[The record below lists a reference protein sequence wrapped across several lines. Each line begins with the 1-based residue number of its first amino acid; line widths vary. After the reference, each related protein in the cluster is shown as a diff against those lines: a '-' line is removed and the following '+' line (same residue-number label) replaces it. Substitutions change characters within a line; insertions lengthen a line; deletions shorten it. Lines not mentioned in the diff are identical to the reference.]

1 MIGYLIAGLAYL
13 AITATIE
20 RFGVT
25 SELAAFISLCL
36 VSPIPTAISTASI
49 MHLTALKRGGR
60 LHFRAWSDAAAWLIA
75 MAICAG
81 LVAGIVTINARY
93 FGPVI
98 LLTAALVVGA
108 LIFIARF
115 TLSRTEAERQAQEA
129 LVASAQHEADLSQKR
144 FTASFTN
151 AAIGMAIARP
161 DGPVLQV
168 NRALCDLTGRSEA
181 DVVGEPF
188 ASLLHAGDATLLRR
202 QADQVLARPE
212 EAFSMELRVIG
223 ADSADIWVALH
234 CAQFADPSGSGHA
247 LIYQLHDIT
256 SRHLAEKRLQH
267 IAYHDDLTN
276 LANRNCFHERLEVAV
291 ERSTNDPSARFTVLF
306 LDLDRFKLVN
316 DSMGHMAGNLLLAEV
331 ARRLLACARTND
343 LVARLGGDEF
353 AILIEDSL
361 DIDAGMRLA
370 QRVLEALKLPT
381 TLNNTELVPAASIGI
396 TTSDLGYR
404 TVDEVLRDADL
415 AMYEAKAAGRCRV
428 AYFDSSM
435 HSRAA
440 EKLSLETELRRA
452 ISDGALSVHYQ
463 PLYELSP
470 YRLVGFEALARWTH
484 PRRGSVSPVTFIK
497 LAEVSGQIDALTDFV
512 IERAIAQL
520 AAWQRLA
527 PAMPLTMHVNIS
539 GRDLARKT
547 LPGHVLHTLQ
557 RNGVAPRTLTL
568 EITETTLMQR
578 VDEALETMNRMRESG
593 VRFSIDDFGTGY
605 SSLAYLST
613 LPIDSLKVDRS
624 FVTGIIEKPQNA
636 EIVRAVVTLGQ
647 ALGRR
652 VIAEGIETQEQ
663 LSRLLS
669 LGVNVGQGFLLSRPL
684 PAERA
689 EALISAGE
697 AAFRPH

>member
-1 MIGYLIAGLAYL
+1 MNYQRFGAGVLVIASSLVALVIALARL
-13 AITATIE
+13 SIE
-20 RFGVT
+20 RQ
-25 SELAAFISLCL
+25 
-36 VSPIPTAISTASI
+36 
-49 MHLTALKRGGR
+49 
-60 LHFRAWSDAAAWLIA
+60 
-75 MAICAG
+75 
-81 LVAGIVTINARY
+81 
-93 FGPVI
+93 
-98 LLTAALVVGA
+98 
-108 LIFIARF
+108 
-115 TLSRTEAERQAQEA
+115 EADRQAQEA
-129 LVASAQHEADLSQKR
+129 LVVEAQQEAELSQKR

-161 DGPVLQV
+161 DGLVLQV
-168 NRALCDLTGRSEA
+168 NHALCDLTGRSEA
-181 DVVGEPF
+181 DVVGKPF
-188 ASLLHAGDATLLRR
+188 ASLLHAGDAPLLRR

-234 CAQFADPSGSGHA
+234 CAQFADPSGSGQA

-276 LANRNCFHERLEVAV
+276 LANRNCFRERLEVAA
-291 ERSTNDPSARFTVLF
+291 ERSANDPSARFTVLY

-316 DSMGHMAGNLLLAEV
+316 DSMGHMAGNMLLAEV
-331 ARRLLACARTND
+331 ARRLLACARPND

-370 QRVLEALKLPT
+370 QRVLDALKLPT

-415 AMYEAKAAGRCRV
+415 AMYEAKGAGRGRV
-428 AYFDSSM
+428 SYFNSSM
-435 HSRAA
+435 HVRAA

-452 ISDGALSVHYQ
+452 LSEGSLSVHYQ

-470 YRLVGFEALARWTH
+470 YRLFGFEALARWTH
-484 PRRGSVSPVTFIK
+484 PRRGSVSPATFIK
-497 LAEVSGQIDALTDFV
+497 LAEESGQIDALTDFV
-512 IERAIAQL
+512 IERAITQL

-527 PAMPLTMHVNIS
+527 PALPLTMHVNIS
-539 GRDLARKT
+539 GRDLARKA
-547 LPGHVLHTLQ
+547 LPSHVLHTLQ

-578 VDEALETMNRMRESG
+578 IDAALETMNRMRESG

-613 LPIDSLKVDRS
+613 LPIDSLKIDRS
-624 FVTGIIEKPQNA
+624 FVMGMHDKPQNV
-636 EIVRAVVTLGQ
+636 EIVRAVMTLGQ

-663 LSRLLS
+663 LSTLLS
-669 LGVNVGQGFLLSRPL
+669 LGVHVGQGFLLSRPL
-684 PAERA
+684 PAEKA
-689 EALISAGE
+689 EALIAAG
-697 AAFRPH
+697 AGSSSRRATAPGPHDRA

>member
-1 MIGYLIAGLAYL
+1 MISMAVCSIAFEGCRQAIALSGVDPNLATAAALVLSAPLFFAVTSITLGLLVAIKRETKPQPLEWLTQSKALAAWHMASALIAGMV
-13 AITATIE
+13 
-20 RFGVT
+20 F
-25 SELAAFISLCL
+25 
-36 VSPIPTAISTASI
+36 
-49 MHLTALKRGGR
+49 
-60 LHFRAWSDAAAWLIA
+60 LIA
-75 MAICAG
+75 KQYGI
-81 LVAGIVTINARY
+81 LVFGFAAVITIAVVT
-93 FGPVI
+93 
-98 LLTAALVVGA
+98 LLRMS
-108 LIFIARF
+108 IAKQERQ
-115 TLSRTEAERQAQEA
+115 RQAQEA
-129 LVASAQHEADLSQKR
+129 LVVEAQQEAELSQKR

-168 NRALCDLTGRSEA
+168 NHALCDLTGRSEA
-181 DVVGEPF
+181 DVVGKPF

-497 LAEVSGQIDALTDFV
+497 LAEESGQIDALTDFV

-663 LSRLLS
+663 LSTLLS
-669 LGVNVGQGFLLSRPL
+669 LGVHVGQGFLLSRPL
-684 PAERA
+684 PAEKA
-689 EALISAGE
+689 EALIAAGA
-697 AAFRPH
+697 AAFGPH